1 MLKIGLTGSI
11 GMGKSTTSNMFR
23 DKGVPIF
30 DADAMVHILYQKNYQ
45 GYDIIKTICPDAATG
60 DEVDRKILSAFIMKN
75 PHALKAIE
83 TALHPLIR
91 DIEKEFFVQSQKNGA
106 SYIIFDIPLLYE
118 MNASDDMD
126 KVIVVSTSA
135 EIQAQRVMAR
145 EDMSQ
150 EKFELILSKQLPDAE
165 KRARADFIV
174 DTSDGM
180 EAAQLQVEA
189 IIGILNKLTDK
200 N

>member
-23 DKGVPIF
+23 DQGVPIF
-30 DADAMVHILYQKNYQ
+30 DADAMVHILYQKGYQ
-45 GYDIIKTICPDAATG
+45 GYDIVSSICPEAATG
-60 DEVDRKILSAFIMKN
+60 DNVDRKILSAFIVKN

-91 DIEKEFFVQSQKNGA
+91 EIEKEFFVQSQKNGA
-106 SYIIFDIPLLYE
+106 NYIIFDIPLLYE

-126 KVIVVSTSA
+126 KVIVITTSA
-135 EIQAQRVMAR
+135 EIQAKRVMAR
-145 EDMSQ
+145 EGMSQ
-150 EKFELILSKQLPDAE
+150 EKFDMILAKQLPDAE
-165 KRARADFIV
+165 KRERADFVV

-200 N
+200 V